1 MHAPG
6 SFASGSGSKFGKIA
20 IVVAL
25 HAAFGVALIGMKI
38 VQPATKSAPPIDLL
52 PPIPA
57 PQTPVEPLPNDAL
70 KPETKMPTIVI
81 PIIDPLIIKTA
92 EPDPIVAKPS
102 ENPQVERTKPS
113 GNGGESTKSEG
124 NGEAKKETRV
134 FSAALANA
142 KDCALP
148 DYPKSAARN
157 GDTGTVSLALLIDT
171 DGRVKNHRIQQSS
184 GFRELDRAA
193 IAALSMCK
201 FKPATTN
208 GVAEPAWGQIAYV
221 WRLD

>member
-1 MHAPG
+1 MHARETFG
-6 SFASGSGSKFGKIA
+6 SSGSKIGKIA
-20 IVVAL
+20 IVTAL
-25 HAAFGVALIGMKI
+25 HVAVGLAMVSMKMTT
-38 VQPATKSAPPIDLL
+38 PASSDHPRPIDLL
-52 PPIPA
+52 PPTPTPPIPID
-57 PQTPVEPLPNDAL
+57 PVPVDEPIKKLIPDIFIPKEEVIVIQ
-70 KPETKMPTIVI
+70 KPE
-81 PIIDPLIIKTA
+81 
-92 EPDPIVAKPS
+92 PDRIVAKFD
-102 ENPQVERTKPS
+102 EKKEIDTGGTKPGKVDES
-113 GNGGESTKSEG
+113 GKVEGG
-124 NGEAKKETRV
+124 GEAKKERIFT
-134 FSAALANA
+134 AALANA

-148 DYPKSAARN
+148 EYPKSALRN

-171 DGRVKNHRIQQSS
+171 NGRVTNHRIQQSS